1 MKYAEALF
9 LQQPWLITPEAHAA
23 LVSAVQSFFNSPPPP
38 FSPEAD
44 SPLLTVEDGVGII
57 DIDGPIMR
65 KPDIIARVIFGAT
78 DTDEVIAAVREAQ
91 SRPDVQA
98 VMLDFDSPGGTVG
111 GTPELAQAI
120 ADLSAQKYTYAFTGG
135 QLCSAAYWAASQ
147 SDAIYASPSARIG
160 SIGVL
165 MPVVDRSESLRNDG
179 IKVEVFAAGKFKS
192 AGTPGVPLTD
202 DQRALIQSDVEE
214 IAADFRAAVLARG
227 RKIPADAMEGQTFS
241 ARKAVNNSL
250 ICAVVPDRDAVL
262 AKLQDRHV
270 VTPAS

>member
-1 MKYAEALF
+1 VKYAEALF
-9 LQQPWLITPEAHAA
+9 LQQPWLITPQAHAA

-44 SPLLTVEDGVGII
+44 SSLLTIEDGVGVIT
-57 DIDGPIMR
+57 IDGPIMR
-65 KPDIIARVIFGAT
+65 RPDIIARFIFGAT

-214 IAADFRAAVLARG
+214 IATDFRTAVLARG

-250 ICAVVPDRDAVL
+250 ICAVVPDRDTVF

>member
-1 MKYAEALF
+1 MKPAEALF

-23 LVSAVQSFFNSPPPP
+23 LVSAVQSFFNSPPPQLC
-38 FSPEAD
+38 PEPD

-57 DIDGPIMR
+57 DIEGPIMR
-65 KPDIIARVIFGAT
+65 KPDIIARLIFGAT

-98 VMLDFDSPGGTVG
+98 VLLDFDSPGGTVS

-120 ADLSAQKYTYAFTGG
+120 ADLSAQKYTYAFTAG

-147 SDAIYASPSARIG
+147 SDAIYATPSARIG

-192 AGTPGVPLTD
+192 AGTPGVSLTD
-202 DQRALIQSDVEE
+202 EQRALIQSDVEE
-214 IAADFRAAVLARG
+214 IAADFRTAVLARG

-241 ARKAVNNSL
+241 ARKSVNNSL

-262 AKLQDRHV
+262 AKLQNRHV
-270 VTPAS
+270 VSPAS